1 MLIMMILTEDNSK
14 MLYIKLLSEIL
25 AIRADLIDHGESEGE
40 IEVSY
45 DKLERLFDSFPQ
57 VFDLCKEL

>member
-1 MLIMMILTEDNSK
+1 MMILTEENSK

-25 AIRADLIDHGESEGE
+25 AIRSDLIDHGESEGDV
-40 IEVSY
+40 EVNY

-57 VFDLCKEL
+57 VLY